1 MTTEMETTPI
11 DSERSSI
18 SSDPVRQR
26 IASISRALA
35 DPKRLCVLETLASGE
50 RSVSELSRDVGC
62 QVPNMSQH
70 LGVLRS
76 AGLVSTR
83 REGTTVY
90 YSLTDHK
97 VIWAYQLIQDL
108 SR

>member
-1 MTTEMETTPI
+1 
-11 DSERSSI
+11 
-18 SSDPVRQR
+18 
-26 IASISRALA
+26 
-35 DPKRLCVLETLASGE
+35 
-50 RSVSELSRDVGC
+50 
-62 QVPNMSQH
+62 MSQH

-90 YSLTDHK
+90 YSLADAR
-97 VIWAYQLIQDL
+97 VIEAYQLIQDL

>member
-1 MTTEMETTPI
+1 MTTAIRPT
-11 DSERSSI
+11 SEEN
-18 SSDPVRQR
+18 RQKS
-26 IASISRALA
+26 AAVARALS

-90 YSLTDHK
+90 YSLTDAR
-97 VIWAYQLIQDL
+97 VIEAYQLIQDL
-108 SR
+108 SQ